1 MYRSKQEFSGEI
13 GSTNVRLRHNLFD
26 MIGNRLVDGIISGD
40 IDRNTLGGIILG
52 STINLDLDF
61 DEGYGLNIG
70 RNVPSPRG
78 GVDDYKVT
86 LRKDIF

>member
-13 GSTNVRLRHNLFD
+13 GSTNIRLRHNLFD
-26 MIGNRLVDGIISGD
+26 MIGNRLVD
-40 IDRNTLGGIILG
+40 GIILG